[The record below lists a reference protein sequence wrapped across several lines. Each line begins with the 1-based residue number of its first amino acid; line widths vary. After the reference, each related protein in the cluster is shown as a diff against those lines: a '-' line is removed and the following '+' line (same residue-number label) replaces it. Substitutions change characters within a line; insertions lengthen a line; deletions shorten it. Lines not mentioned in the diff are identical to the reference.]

1 MAEVLAS
8 LSRQVGHVIGGGSAL
23 AGPRDAPL
31 AHHARQ
37 ALGLVQTGHLVE
49 AEAVCRH
56 LLAVQPR
63 YFHALHLLG
72 IIELQ
77 RGRHEQAAEW
87 LHRAIAADSGHP
99 QAFSNLAVA
108 LLAIKRPEEAYA
120 HCRRAIALKPDF
132 AEALANAADALCAL
146 NRRSE
151 ALLLYDKAIAASP
164 SLIAA
169 HYGRAGALLAL
180 QSLDAAVTGFEQALR
195 INPTF
200 VPAMVNR
207 GNALF
212 QLKRYDDALAAF
224 DGALRLSPDF
234 LEAINGRGCVLQA
247 LRRLPEALQCFEAAL
262 ARNEHT
268 PEAWFNQATVLLEL
282 GDYERSVECSA
293 RALALNSGYVAALN
307 ANANALWRLGRFAEA
322 AEAYGQ
328 VVALDPEFP
337 YAMGSHL
344 NCRAQSCDWRDR
356 FRLESDILLLN
367 GQNKP
372 AILPFALLS
381 ISDSAEA
388 QLRCAR
394 TRVGD
399 HPPPGPPLWCGE
411 RYRHDRIRLAYVSGD
426 LGDHALSCLL
436 AGVFEQHDREQ
447 FEITA
452 ISLRPRR
459 HSDLGRRVYAAFDRF
474 IDVSERS
481 NRDTAQLMRD
491 LAIDIAV
498 DLAGHT
504 GGARMEI
511 FSHRPAPIQAAYLGF
526 PATTGTAYMDY
537 LIADEFLIP
546 PEKARFYSE
555 NIVYL
560 PHCFQANDDRRT
572 ISDRVPSRADEG
584 LPQEAFVFC
593 SFNASYKISPR
604 FFDIWM
610 RLLQRVPDA
619 VLWLIGDDPATRDNL
634 RHQARERGVDD
645 QRLIFARRRP
655 YDEHLARLQWADLFL
670 DTLPFNAGTTAS
682 DCLWAGLPLLTCAGD
697 ALSARMAGSLLKAV
711 GLPELITHTVEEYET
726 RASHLA
732 SQRTELRALRDRLAR
747 NRHSSPLFD
756 TRSFTRHLESAYI
769 QMREGGSGTSAQ

>member
-1 MAEVLAS
+1 MAELPSS
-8 LSRQVGHVIGGGSAL
+8 LSRQVGHVISGGPAA
-23 AGPRDAPL
+23 AGPGDAPL
-31 AHHARQ
+31 AHHARR

-56 LLAVQPR
+56 LLAIQPR

-72 IIELQ
+72 IMELQ
-77 RGRHEQAAEW
+77 RGRHAQAAEW
-87 LHRAIAADSGHP
+87 LNRAVAVDSGHP

-108 LLAIKRPEEAYA
+108 LLAIQRPAEAYA
-120 HCRRAIALKPDF
+120 HCQRAIALNPDF

-146 NRRSE
+146 NRRRE
-151 ALLLYDKAIAASP
+151 ALLLYDRAITASP

-169 HYGRAGALLAL
+169 HFGRAGALLAL
-180 QSLDAAVTGFEQALR
+180 KSLEAAVAGFEQTLR
-195 INPTF
+195 INPAF

-224 DGALRLSPDF
+224 DGALQLSPDF

-247 LRRLPEALQCFEAAL
+247 LRRLPEAMQCFEAAL
-262 ARNEHT
+262 AHNGQT

-282 GDYERSVECSA
+282 GEYERSVECSA
-293 RALALNSGYVAALN
+293 RALALNSSYVAALN
-307 ANANALWRLGRFAEA
+307 ANANALWRLSRFAEA

-328 VVALDPEFP
+328 VVALNPEFP

-344 NCRAQSCDWRDR
+344 NCRAQLCDWRDCS
-356 FRLESDILLLN
+356 RLGSEILLLN
-367 GQNKP
+367 GENKP
-372 AILPFALLS
+372 AILPFAMLS

-394 TRVGD
+394 NRAAD
-399 HPPPGPPLWCGE
+399 FPPPDSPLWRGE
-411 RYRHDRIRLAYVSGD
+411 RYEHDRIRVAYVSGD

-436 AGVFEQHDREQ
+436 AGVFEQHDRRR

-452 ISLRPRR
+452 VSLRARR
-459 HSDLGRRVYAAFDRF
+459 DSDLGRRVHAAFDRF

-481 NRDTAQLMRD
+481 NRDTARLMRD
-491 LAIDIAV
+491 LEIDIAV

-526 PATTGTAYMDY
+526 PATTGTDYMDY

-546 PEKARFYSE
+546 EEKAEFYSE
-555 NIVYL
+555 KIVYL

-584 LPQEAFVFC
+584 LPAEAFVFC
-593 SFNASYKISPR
+593 SFNASHKISPR

-610 RLLQRVPDA
+610 RLLRRVPDG

-634 RHQARERGVDD
+634 RHQARERSVDD

-655 YDEHLARLQWADLFL
+655 YDEHLARLQLAELFL

-711 GLPELITHTVEEYET
+711 DLPELITHSVEEYES
-726 RASHLA
+726 RACHLA
-732 SQRTELRALRDRLAR
+732 SHRTELQALRDRLAR
-747 NRHSSPLFD
+747 NRNASPLFD
-756 TRSFTRHLESAYI
+756 TRLFTRHLESAY
-769 QMREGGSGTSAQ
+769 MHMWEGNSSHKR